1 MLKQQTG
8 YQQVLLLSFILLFWA
23 STSAAQ
29 MYKWVDA
36 DGQTHYSDKKHEAGS
51 KAQEV
56 KVKHSKQVAPPVPK
70 YNPRLLDEQQ
80 EARNAEA
87 EASAQARRSDKRD
100 WGGDQ
105 VETDATRC
113 ALARDILSGAA
124 KHGNG
129 VVTDS
134 NDKQVAQND
143 VRSYC
148 H

>member
-1 MLKQQTG
+1 MIKQQTG
-8 YQQVLLLSFILLFWA
+8 YPKILFLGFILLFLA
-23 STSAAQ
+23 STSVAQ

-36 DGQTHYSDKKHEAGS
+36 NGRTHYSDKKYEAGS
-51 KAQEV
+51 KAEEV
-56 KVKHSKQVAPPVPK
+56 KVRHSKQVAPPVPK
-70 YNPRLLDEQQ
+70 YNPRSLDEQQ
-80 EARNAEA
+80 EARNAAA
-87 EASAQARRSDKRD
+87 EASNQTKRGDKRS

-113 ALARDILSGAA
+113 ALARDILSGVA

-129 VVTDS
+129 VVTDA

-143 VRSYC
+143 VSRYC